1 MPSKNKNYNIME
13 FNDLRKTAHK
23 CLNVT
28 IPVEI
33 EIEIKP
39 ARDSDTDRDSA
50 TDMLQNV
57 LP

>member
-1 MPSKNKNYNIME
+1 ME